1 MVVDMEI
8 KRLKNTKFGTNKI
21 ARVVTG
27 WALYEAGKGWIAFSN
42 DRDQLGILVPY
53 IPCGGKKALQSILD
67 AGGFVSFDGMEY
79 VTEL

>member
-1 MVVDMEI
+1 MEI

-42 DRDQLGILVPY
+42 DRDQFGILVPY
-53 IPCGGKKALQSILD
+53 IQCGGKKALQSILD

>member
-1 MVVDMEI
+1 MEI

-42 DRDQLGILVPY
+42 DRDQFGILVSY

>member
-42 DRDQLGILVPY
+42 DSDQFGILVPY